1 MSLKASISGI
11 RGIVGESLT
20 PDVIVKYVSA
30 YSQMMPAGPILLGR
44 DSRPSGDV
52 LCNFVAYLLNCL
64 GREVIEIGIVPTP
77 TVLFCVK
84 EKGYAGGI
92 VITASHNPIE
102 WNALKL
108 VNSKG
113 KFLSPA
119 EFAKLSELVE
129 QGKFDYAVWNKLGKS
144 EKMHDMALLHL
155 EKVLNFVD
163 VEKIKAK
170 NFKVVI
176 DTVNGA
182 GGPIGAKL
190 LRTLGCEVI
199 EINTETTGYFAH
211 PPEPTPVNLTQLSEK
226 MKECGG
232 DVGFALD
239 PDADRLV
246 LAGSDGEI
254 LSEEYTLAL
263 CADHYL
269 SSKEKTD
276 LVINLSSSRLCDD
289 VAAKYGVK
297 VLRVPTGEIHV
308 TESLEQTNAKLG
320 GEGNGGVILPQ
331 INKCRDTLVG
341 MALILE
347 YLANNGK
354 KIEDCAKEIGN
365 YSFIKTKFQ
374 VTDIDLTKTE
384 ALLKEKFPDG
394 KLNNS
399 DGLRLDFDDS
409 WVLIRK
415 SNTEPIV
422 RVFAEAKSEQR
433 ALELI
438 ESVRNIAGI

>member
-44 DSRPSGDV
+44 DSRPSGNV
-52 LCNFVAYLLNCL
+52 LCNFVSYLLNCL
-64 GREVIEIGIVPTP
+64 GRDVIEIGIVPTP

-129 QGKFDYAVWNKLGKS
+129 QGKFDYAVWDKLGKS
-144 EKMHDMALLHL
+144 EEKHDMALLHL

-289 VAAKYGVK
+289 VAAKHGVK

-308 TESLEQTNAKLG
+308 TESLEQTGTKLG

-374 VTDIDLTKTE
+374 VTDIDLDKIE
-384 ALLKEKFPDG
+384 ALLKEKFSDG

-422 RVFAEAKSEQR
+422 RVFAEAKSESR
-433 ALELI
+433 ALDLI
-438 ESVRNIAGI
+438 EAIRNITGV

>member
-129 QGKFDYAVWNKLGKS
+129 QGKFDYAVWDKLGKS

-170 NFKVVI
+170 TFKVVI

-226 MKECGG
+226 MKECGA

-289 VAAKYGVK
+289 VAAKHGVK

-308 TESLEQTNAKLG
+308 TESLEQTGAKLG

-354 KIEDCAKEIGN
+354 KIEDCAEEIGN

>member
-226 MKECGG
+226 MKECGA

-289 VAAKYGVK
+289 VAAKHGVK

-308 TESLEQTNAKLG
+308 TESLEQTGAKLG

>member
-11 RGIVGESLT
+11 RGIVGESLI
-20 PDVIVKYVSA
+20 PHVIVDYVSA
-30 YSQMMPAGPILLGR
+30 YSQMMPKGTVLLGR
-44 DSRPSGDV
+44 DSRPSGNV

-64 GREVIEIGIVPTP
+64 GRDVVDIGIVPTP
-77 TVLFCVK
+77 TVLFCVNENK
-84 EKGYAGGI
+84 YAGGI

-108 VNSKG
+108 VNSSG
-113 KFLSPA
+113 KFLSPE
-119 EFAKLSELVE
+119 EFAKLSKLVE
-129 QGKFDYAVWNKLGKS
+129 QKKFDYAEWDKLGNLQKDY
-144 EKMHDMALLHL
+144 EMPEIHL
-155 EKVLNFVD
+155 NKVLGFVD
-163 VEKIKAK
+163 VRKIKSK
-170 NFKVVI
+170 RFKVVI

-182 GGPIGAKL
+182 GGPLGVKL
-190 LRTLGCEVI
+190 LRSLGCEVI
-199 EINTETTGYFAH
+199 EINTEPTGYFAH
-211 PPEPTPVNLTQLSEK
+211 QPEPTPANLTQLSEK
-226 MKECGG
+226 MKECRA
-232 DVGFALD
+232 DIGFALD
-239 PDADRLV
+239 PDGDRLV
-246 LAGSDGEI
+246 IAGSNGEI

-308 TESLEQTNAKLG
+308 TEALEKTGAKLG
-320 GEGNGGVILPQ
+320 GEGNGGIILPQ
-331 INKCRDTLVG
+331 INKCRDSLVG

-347 YLANNGK
+347 YLAGNGK
-354 KIEDCAKEIGN
+354 KIEDCALNIGS
-365 YSFIKTKFQ
+365 YSFIKKKFDIA
-374 VTDIDLTKTE
+374 DIDLNKLEVSLRTQ
-384 ALLKEKFPDG
+384 FPTG
-394 KLNNS
+394 RLNNS

-422 RVFAEAKSEQR
+422 RVFAEAKSEDK
-433 ALELI
+433 AADLI
-438 ESVRNIAGI
+438 NTVRNIAGI

>member
-20 PDVIVKYVSA
+20 PDVIVKHVSA

-44 DSRPSGDV
+44 DSRPSGNV

-64 GREVIEIGIVPTP
+64 GRDVIEIGIVPTP

-84 EKGYAGGI
+84 EKEYAGGI

-129 QGKFDYAVWNKLGKS
+129 QGKFDYAVWDKLGKS

-170 NFKVVI
+170 TFKVVI

-226 MKECGG
+226 MKECGA

-289 VAAKYGVK
+289 VAAKHGVK

-308 TESLEQTNAKLG
+308 TESLEQTGAKLG

>member
-1 MSLKASISGI
+1 
-11 RGIVGESLT
+11 
-20 PDVIVKYVSA
+20 
-30 YSQMMPAGPILLGR
+30 
-44 DSRPSGDV
+44 
-52 LCNFVAYLLNCL
+52 
-64 GREVIEIGIVPTP
+64 
-77 TVLFCVK
+77 
-84 EKGYAGGI
+84 
-92 VITASHNPIE
+92 
-102 WNALKL
+102 
-108 VNSKG
+108 
-113 KFLSPA
+113 
-119 EFAKLSELVE
+119 
-129 QGKFDYAVWNKLGKS
+129 
-144 EKMHDMALLHL
+144 
-155 EKVLNFVD
+155 
-163 VEKIKAK
+163 
-170 NFKVVI
+170 
-176 DTVNGA
+176 
-182 GGPIGAKL
+182 
-190 LRTLGCEVI
+190 
-199 EINTETTGYFAH
+199 
-211 PPEPTPVNLTQLSEK
+211 
-226 MKECGG
+226 MKECSA

-289 VAAKYGVK
+289 VAAKHGVK

-308 TESLEQTNAKLG
+308 TESLEQTGAKLG

>member
-190 LRTLGCEVI
+190 LRTLGCDVI

-226 MKECGG
+226 MKECSA

-289 VAAKYGVK
+289 VAAKHGVK

-308 TESLEQTNAKLG
+308 TESLEQTGAKLG

>member
-44 DSRPSGDV
+44 DSRPSGNV

-129 QGKFDYAVWNKLGKS
+129 QGKFDYAVWDKLGKS

-226 MKECGG
+226 MKECSA

-289 VAAKYGVK
+289 VAAKHGVK

-308 TESLEQTNAKLG
+308 TESLEQTGAKLG

>member
-129 QGKFDYAVWNKLGKS
+129 QGKFDYAVWDKLGKS

-226 MKECGG
+226 MKECGA

-289 VAAKYGVK
+289 VAAKHGVK

-308 TESLEQTNAKLG
+308 TESLEQTGAKLG

-354 KIEDCAKEIGN
+354 KIEDCAEEIGN

>member
-129 QGKFDYAVWNKLGKS
+129 QGKFDYAVWDKLGKS

-211 PPEPTPVNLTQLSEK
+211 PPEPTPANLTQLSEK
-226 MKECGG
+226 MKECGA

-289 VAAKYGVK
+289 VAAKHGVK

-308 TESLEQTNAKLG
+308 TESLEQTGAKLG

>member
-129 QGKFDYAVWNKLGKS
+129 QGKFGYAVWDKLGKS

-289 VAAKYGVK
+289 VAAKHGVK

-308 TESLEQTNAKLG
+308 TESLEQTGAKLG

>member
-129 QGKFDYAVWNKLGKS
+129 QGKFDYAVWDKLGKS

-155 EKVLNFVD
+155 EKVLGFVD

-226 MKECGG
+226 MKECSA

>member
-108 VNSKG
+108 VNCKG

-226 MKECGG
+226 MKECSA

-289 VAAKYGVK
+289 VAAKHGVK

-308 TESLEQTNAKLG
+308 TESLEQTGAKLG

-399 DGLRLDFDDS
+399 DGLRFDFDDS

>member
-155 EKVLNFVD
+155 EKVLGFVD

-226 MKECGG
+226 MKECSA

-289 VAAKYGVK
+289 VAAKHGVK

-308 TESLEQTNAKLG
+308 TESLEQTGAKLG

>member
-129 QGKFDYAVWNKLGKS
+129 QGKFDYAVWDKLGKS

-226 MKECGG
+226 MKECSA

-289 VAAKYGVK
+289 VAAKHGVK

-308 TESLEQTNAKLG
+308 TESLEQTGAKLG

>member
-129 QGKFDYAVWNKLGKS
+129 QGKFDYAVWDKLGKS

-289 VAAKYGVK
+289 VAAKHGVK

-308 TESLEQTNAKLG
+308 TESLEQTGAKLG

-365 YSFIKTKFQ
+365 YSFIKNKFQ

>member
-226 MKECGG
+226 MKECSA

-289 VAAKYGVK
+289 VAAKHGVK

-308 TESLEQTNAKLG
+308 TESLEQTGAKLG

>member
-190 LRTLGCEVI
+190 LRTLGCEVV

-226 MKECGG
+226 MKECSA

-269 SSKEKTD
+269 LSKEKTD

-289 VAAKYGVK
+289 VAAKHGVK

-308 TESLEQTNAKLG
+308 TESLEQTGAKLG

-354 KIEDCAKEIGN
+354 KIEDCAEEIGN

-374 VTDIDLTKTE
+374 VTDID
-384 ALLKEKFPDG
+384 
-394 KLNNS
+394 
-399 DGLRLDFDDS
+399 
-409 WVLIRK
+409 
-415 SNTEPIV
+415 
-422 RVFAEAKSEQR
+422 
-433 ALELI
+433 
-438 ESVRNIAGI
+438 

>member
-129 QGKFDYAVWNKLGKS
+129 QEKFDYAVWDKLGKS

-155 EKVLNFVD
+155 EKVLGFVD

-211 PPEPTPVNLTQLSEK
+211 PPEPTPANLTQLSEK
-226 MKECGG
+226 MKECSA

-289 VAAKYGVK
+289 VAAKHGVK

-308 TESLEQTNAKLG
+308 TESLEQTGAKLG

-422 RVFAEAKSEQR
+422 RVFAEAKSESR
-433 ALELI
+433 ALDLI
-438 ESVRNIAGI
+438 EAIRNIAGV

>member
-129 QGKFDYAVWNKLGKS
+129 QGKFDYAVWDKLGKS

-190 LRTLGCEVI
+190 LNSLGCEVI

-226 MKECGG
+226 MKECSA

-289 VAAKYGVK
+289 VAAKHGVK

-308 TESLEQTNAKLG
+308 TESLEQTGAKLG

>member
-20 PDVIVKYVSA
+20 PEVIVNYVSA
-30 YSQMMPAGPILLGR
+30 YSQMMPEGSILLGR

-52 LCNFVAYLLNCL
+52 ISNFVAYLLNCL
-64 GREVIEIGIVPTP
+64 GRDVIDIGIVPTP

-84 EKGYAGGI
+84 EKKYAGGI

-108 VNSKG
+108 VNSDG
-113 KFLSPA
+113 KFLSP
-119 EFAKLSELVE
+119 EQFAKLSELVS
-129 QGKFDYAVWNKLGKS
+129 QKKFDYAIWNKLGTLNK
-144 EKMHDMALLHL
+144 EYKMSDLHL
-155 EKVLNFVD
+155 EKVLGFVD
-163 VEKIKAK
+163 IEKIKAK

-190 LRTLGCEVI
+190 LRTLGCDVI
-199 EINTETTGYFAH
+199 EINTETSGYFAH
-211 PPEPTPVNLTQLSEK
+211 PPEPTPVNLVQLSEK
-226 MKECGG
+226 MKKCNA
-232 DVGFALD
+232 DIGFALD
-239 PDADRLV
+239 PDGDRLV
-246 LAGSDGEI
+246 LAGSNGEI

-269 SSKEKTD
+269 SSKGKTD

-289 VAAKYGVK
+289 VAAKHGVK

-308 TESLEQTNAKLG
+308 TESLEQTGAKLG
-320 GEGNGGVILPQ
+320 GEGNGGIILPQ
-331 INKCRDTLVG
+331 INKCRDSLVG

-354 KIEDCAKEIGN
+354 KIEDCANEIGS
-365 YSFIKTKFQ
+365 YCFIKKKFQ
-374 VTDIDLTKTE
+374 ISDIDLNKIETS
-384 ALLKEKFPDG
+384 LKKEFPSG
-394 KLNNS
+394 EFNNN
-399 DGLRLDFDDS
+399 DGLRIDFDDS

-422 RVFAEAKSEQR
+422 RVFAEAKCENK
-433 ALELI
+433 ALDLI
-438 ESVRNIAGI
+438 ETIKKVAEI

>member
-129 QGKFDYAVWNKLGKS
+129 QGKFDYAVWDKLGKS

-190 LRTLGCEVI
+190 LRTLGCDVI

-211 PPEPTPVNLTQLSEK
+211 PPEPTPANLTQLSEK
-226 MKECGG
+226 MKECSA

-289 VAAKYGVK
+289 VAAKHGVK

-308 TESLEQTNAKLG
+308 TESLEQTGAKLG

>member
-226 MKECGG
+226 MKVCGA

-289 VAAKYGVK
+289 VAAKHGVK

-354 KIEDCAKEIGN
+354 KIEDCAEEIGN

>member
-170 NFKVVI
+170 KFKVVI

-211 PPEPTPVNLTQLSEK
+211 PPEPTPANLTQLSEK
-226 MKECGG
+226 MKECSA

-289 VAAKYGVK
+289 VAAKHGVK

-308 TESLEQTNAKLG
+308 TESLEQTGAKLG

-347 YLANNGK
+347 YLADNGK

-374 VTDIDLTKTE
+374 VTDIDLDKIE

>member
-211 PPEPTPVNLTQLSEK
+211 PPEPTPANLTQLSEK
-226 MKECGG
+226 MKECSA

-289 VAAKYGVK
+289 VAAKHGVK

-308 TESLEQTNAKLG
+308 TESLEQTGAKLG

-384 ALLKEKFPDG
+384 ALLKEKIPDG

-438 ESVRNIAGI
+438 EAIRNIAGV

>member
-170 NFKVVI
+170 TFKVVI

-226 MKECGG
+226 MKECSA

-289 VAAKYGVK
+289 VAAKHGVK

-308 TESLEQTNAKLG
+308 TESLEQTGAKLG

-365 YSFIKTKFQ
+365 YSFIKTVIASGQ
-374 VTDIDLTKTE
+374 TLISIGISGPCSPSTSVSSNVSSSDIFSILT
-384 ALLKEKFPDG
+384 
-394 KLNNS
+394 
-399 DGLRLDFDDS
+399 
-409 WVLIRK
+409 
-415 SNTEPIV
+415 
-422 RVFAEAKSEQR
+422 
-433 ALELI
+433 
-438 ESVRNIAGI
+438 

>member
-211 PPEPTPVNLTQLSEK
+211 PPEPTPANLTQLSEK
-226 MKECGG
+226 MKECSA

-289 VAAKYGVK
+289 VAAKHGVK

-308 TESLEQTNAKLG
+308 TESLEQTGAKLG

-365 YSFIKTKFQ
+365 YSFIKKKYQ
-374 VTDIDLTKTE
+374 VTDIDLDKIE

-438 ESVRNIAGI
+438 EAIRNIAGV

>member
-108 VNSKG
+108 VNCKG

-129 QGKFDYAVWNKLGKS
+129 QGKFDYAVWDKLGKS

-289 VAAKYGVK
+289 VAAKHGVK

-308 TESLEQTNAKLG
+308 TESLEQTGAKLG

-399 DGLRLDFDDS
+399 DGLRFDFDDS

>member
-1 MSLKASISGI
+1 M
-11 RGIVGESLT
+11 
-20 PDVIVKYVSA
+20 
-30 YSQMMPAGPILLGR
+30 GR
-44 DSRPSGDV
+44 D
-52 LCNFVAYLLNCL
+52 
-64 GREVIEIGIVPTP
+64 VIEIGIVPTP

-226 MKECGG
+226 MKECSA

-289 VAAKYGVK
+289 VAAKHGVK

-308 TESLEQTNAKLG
+308 TESLEQTGAKLG

-354 KIEDCAKEIGN
+354 KIEDCAEEIGN

-422 RVFAEAKSEQR
+422 RVFAEAKSESR
-433 ALELI
+433 ALDLI
-438 ESVRNIAGI
+438 EAIRNITGV

>member
-289 VAAKYGVK
+289 VAAKHGVK

-308 TESLEQTNAKLG
+308 TESLEQTGAKLG

>member
-129 QGKFDYAVWNKLGKS
+129 QGKFDYAVWDKLGKS

-289 VAAKYGVK
+289 VAAKHGVK

-308 TESLEQTNAKLG
+308 TESLEQTGAKLG

>member
-11 RGIVGESLT
+11 RGIVGESLI
-20 PDVIVKYVSA
+20 PQVIVDYVSA
-30 YSQMMPAGPILLGR
+30 YSQMMPKGAILLGR
-44 DSRPSGDV
+44 DSRPSGNV
-52 LCNFVAYLLNCL
+52 LCNFVTYLLNCL
-64 GREVIEIGIVPTP
+64 GRDVVDIGIVPTP
-77 TVLFCVK
+77 TVLFCVNENK
-84 EKGYAGGI
+84 YAGGI

-108 VNSKG
+108 VNSSG
-113 KFLSPA
+113 KFLSPD
-119 EFAKLSELVE
+119 EFAKLSRLVE
-129 QGKFDYAVWNKLGKS
+129 QKNFAYAGWDKLGNLQKNYDMS
-144 EKMHDMALLHL
+144 ENHL
-155 EKVLNFVD
+155 NKVLGFVD
-163 VEKIKAK
+163 VDKIKSK
-170 NFKVVI
+170 GFKVVI

-190 LRTLGCEVI
+190 LRSLGCDVI
-199 EINTETTGYFAH
+199 ELNTEPTGYFAH
-211 PPEPTPVNLTQLSEK
+211 QPEPTPANLTQLSEK
-226 MKECGG
+226 MKECHA
-232 DVGFALD
+232 DIGFALD
-239 PDADRLV
+239 PDGDRLV
-246 LAGSDGEI
+246 IAGSDGEI

-297 VLRVPTGEIHV
+297 VRRVPTGEIHV
-308 TESLEQTNAKLG
+308 TEALEKTHAKLG
-320 GEGNGGVILPQ
+320 GEGNGGIILPQ
-331 INKCRDTLVG
+331 INKCRDSLVG

-354 KIEDCAKEIGN
+354 KIEDCALNIGK
-365 YSFIKTKFQ
+365 YYFIKKKFDI
-374 VTDIDLTKTE
+374 TEIDLNKLE
-384 ALLKEKFPDG
+384 ALLKAKFPNG

-422 RVFAEAKSEQR
+422 RVFAEAKSEEK
-433 ALELI
+433 ATDLI
-438 ESVRNIAGI
+438 NTVKNLAGI

>member
-11 RGIVGESLT
+11 RGIVGESLI
-20 PDVIVKYVSA
+20 PQVIVDYVSA
-30 YSQMMPAGPILLGR
+30 YSQMMPKGTILLGR
-44 DSRPSGDV
+44 DSRPSGNV

-64 GREVIEIGIVPTP
+64 GRDVVDIGIVPTP
-77 TVLFCVK
+77 TVLFCVN
-84 EKGYAGGI
+84 EKKYAGGI

-108 VNSKG
+108 VNNSG
-113 KFLSPA
+113 KFLSPE
-119 EFAKLSELVE
+119 EFAKLSQLVE
-129 QGKFDYAVWNKLGKS
+129 QKKFDYAKWDKLGTLQKDYDMP
-144 EKMHDMALLHL
+144 EMHLN
-155 EKVLNFVD
+155 KVLGFVD
-163 VEKIKAK
+163 TEKIKSK
-170 NFKVVI
+170 KFKVVI

-190 LRTLGCEVI
+190 LRLLGCDVT
-199 EINTETTGYFAH
+199 EINTEPTGYFAH
-211 PPEPTPVNLTQLSEK
+211 QPEPTPANLTQLSEK
-226 MKECGG
+226 MKECHA

-239 PDADRLV
+239 PDGDRLV
-246 LAGSDGEI
+246 IAGSNGEI

-269 SSKEKTD
+269 SSKGKTD
-276 LVINLSSSRLCDD
+276 LVINLSSSRQCDD

-308 TESLEQTNAKLG
+308 TEALEKTHAKLG
-320 GEGNGGVILPQ
+320 GEGNGGIILPQ
-331 INKCRDTLVG
+331 INKCRDSLVG

-347 YLANNGK
+347 YLAGNGR
-354 KIEDCAKEIGN
+354 KIEDCALDIGS
-365 YSFIKTKFQ
+365 YSFIKKKFDMA
-374 VTDIDLTKTE
+374 DIDLGKVE
-384 ALLKEKFPDG
+384 ILLKEKFPNG

-422 RVFAEAKSEQR
+422 RVFAEAKSENK
-433 ALELI
+433 AADLI
-438 ESVRNIAGI
+438 NEVRNIAGI

>member
-129 QGKFDYAVWNKLGKS
+129 QGKFDYAVWDKLGKS

-211 PPEPTPVNLTQLSEK
+211 PPEPTPENLTQLSEK
-226 MKECGG
+226 MKECSA

-289 VAAKYGVK
+289 VAAKHGVK

-308 TESLEQTNAKLG
+308 TESLEQTGAKLG

-438 ESVRNIAGI
+438 ESVRNIAGV

>member
-30 YSQMMPAGPILLGR
+30 YSQMMPTGPILLGR

-129 QGKFDYAVWNKLGKS
+129 QGKFDYAVWDKLGKS

-289 VAAKYGVK
+289 VAAKHGVK

-308 TESLEQTNAKLG
+308 TESLEQTGAKLG